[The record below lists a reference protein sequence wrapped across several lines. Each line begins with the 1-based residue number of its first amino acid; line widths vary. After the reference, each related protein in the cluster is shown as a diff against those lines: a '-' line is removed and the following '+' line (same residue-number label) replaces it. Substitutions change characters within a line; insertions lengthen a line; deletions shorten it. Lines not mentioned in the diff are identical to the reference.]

1 MMTSKERSEL
11 RSKANTLPTTLMI
24 GKGGIT
30 DNVIAETKKLLEAAE
45 LVKGKV
51 LETAMMDPREA
62 SDMLCEATGADGIQ
76 VVGTKFVIYRKSE
89 KLEAER
95 KKKAK
100 AAAAAK
106 KVNPVRAGV
115 QARRKK
121 AKEDKERREKYF
133 HDAAVQAAIQRRK
146 EQNGQ
151 V

>member
-1 MMTSKERSEL
+1 MMTSKQRAEL
-11 RSKANTLPTTLMI
+11 RSQANTLETTLMV

-30 DNVIAETKKLLEAAE
+30 ENVIAEAERLLEARE

-51 LETAMMDPREA
+51 LETAMMDPREV

-76 VVGTKFVIYRKSE
+76 VVGTKFVIYRKSK

-95 KKKAK
+95 KAKAK
-100 AAAAAK
+100 AAAAK

-121 AKEDKERREKYF
+121 AKEDKERKQQYF
-133 HDAAVQAAIQRRK
+133 RDAAVQAAIQRRK
-146 EQNGQ
+146 EQEGDM
-151 V
+151 

>member
-1 MMTSKERSEL
+1 MMTSKQRAEFRSQ
-11 RSKANTLPTTLMI
+11 ANTLETTLMV
-24 GKGGIT
+24 GKGGVT
-30 DNVIAETKKLLEAAE
+30 ENVIAEADKLLEAKE

-51 LETAMMDPREA
+51 LETALMDPREV
-62 SDMLCEATGADGIQ
+62 SDLICEATGADGIQ

-95 KKKAK
+95 KKKAQ

-121 AKEDKERREKYF
+121 AKKEKEQRQQYFRE
-133 HDAAVQAAIQRRK
+133 AAVQAAIQRRK
-146 EQNGQ
+146 EREENL
-151 V
+151 